1 MCSALFLILKPKNW
15 IPKTV
20 EIVTNVQK
28 PSNLICLCQ
37 ILFLLKKVR
46 KNVFIVSN
54 YSNCVFTTSYLTD
67 SYIIFTLKMES
78 ESKIT
83 IFGLKMMVKS
93 GLKNIFLKFLHAGDY
108 FPPLHKSTQN
118 HQFSSKNNYLPTWRD
133 FKIIFSRPLFTII
146 FRPKM
151 VFLVTDSILRV
162 NPMFESVK

>member
-1 MCSALFLILKPKNW
+1 MFRNPQTWFACVRYCFYGKKLEKMCLLFPTIPIVCLPRLTWLIH
-15 IPKTV
+15 
-20 EIVTNVQK
+20 
-28 PSNLICLCQ
+28 
-37 ILFLLKKVR
+37 
-46 KNVFIVSN
+46 
-54 YSNCVFTTSYLTD
+54 TS
-67 SYIIFTLKMES
+67 FNLKMES

-133 FKIIFSRPLFTII
+133 FKINFSRPLFTII